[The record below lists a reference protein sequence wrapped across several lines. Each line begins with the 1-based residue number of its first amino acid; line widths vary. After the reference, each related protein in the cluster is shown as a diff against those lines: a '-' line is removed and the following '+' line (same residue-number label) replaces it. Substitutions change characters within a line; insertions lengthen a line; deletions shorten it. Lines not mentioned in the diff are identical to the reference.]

1 MEFDEHDVAIPL
13 AVLEELD
20 ELVDLRASLRFR

>member
-1 MEFDEHDVAIPL
+1 MKKHL

-20 ELVDLRASLRFR
+20 ELDKDDYEIFDDYS